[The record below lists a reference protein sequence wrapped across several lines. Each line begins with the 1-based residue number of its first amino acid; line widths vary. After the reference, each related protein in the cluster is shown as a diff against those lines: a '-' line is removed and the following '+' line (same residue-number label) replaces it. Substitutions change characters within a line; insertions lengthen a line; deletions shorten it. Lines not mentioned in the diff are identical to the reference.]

1 MKTSELLFRWVPT
14 FLAFPLGG
22 LISRLAI
29 GSASNLAKALGGSL
43 LVGLVVGLAQF
54 VALKK
59 FGVAPSWAIATTLAT
74 TIAALANSLIFS
86 YKFDSTSLVGSGL
99 VAGSLVGLAQSLSQ
113 TRDARFSVIWT
124 LATAVAWSVA
134 WFITSKVIVDPESQY
149 HIFGSSG
156 ALVATLGLSF
166 FLKLVLPITSVS
178 SAT

>member
-1 MKTSELLFRWVPT
+1 MPVKTSELLFRWVPT

-99 VAGSLVGLAQSLSQ
+99 VAGSLVGLAQSLSD
-113 TRDARFSVIWT
+113 TRRKILGDLDTCNCSRMVCC
-124 LATAVAWSVA
+124 LV
-134 WFITSKVIVDPESQY
+134 Y
-149 HIFGSSG
+149 H
-156 ALVATLGLSF
+156 
-166 FLKLVLPITSVS
+166 LKSDR
-178 SAT
+178 